1 MGKLEDMETFVRIV
15 EAGSISRAAEQM
27 EIAKSAVSRRLIE
40 LETRLNAQLIK
51 RTTRKSTLTEAGK
64 SFYAKAG
71 QILADVNELHSSTSD
86 EMGELQGGIKIAL
99 PYSFGLLH
107 MAPLLNEFASMHPQL
122 DLHLKFSDHQTDL
135 LAENVDVAI
144 RIANLESSSHIAR
157 KLTVINF
164 ALCASPQYLK
174 TNGTPLTPQD
184 LKTHDNLNYDNTVGS
199 LRKIIDPNG
208 REIGVRLPVKMSAD
222 NGDFLCQAAIAGLGI
237 TVLPTFIASEAIKS
251 GKLVCLLEDYKLP
264 SLNAYAIYPQ
274 TRHLSRRVR
283 ALIEFLVKNFN
294 GAPNWDK

>member
-27 EIAKSAVSRRLIE
+27 EIAKSAVSRRLID

-51 RTTRKSTLTEAGK
+51 RTTRKSTLTDAGK
-64 SFYAKAG
+64 SFYSKAL

-86 EMGELQGGIKIAL
+86 EIGELQGGIKIAL

-107 MAPLLNEFASMHPQL
+107 MAPLLNEFASLHPQL
-122 DLHLKFSDHQTDL
+122 DLHMTFSDHQTDL

-144 RIANLESSSHIAR
+144 RIANLESSSHVAR
-157 KLTVINF
+157 KLTAVNF
-164 ALCASPQYLK
+164 SVCASPQYLK
-174 TNGTPLTPQD
+174 TNGTPLTHHD
-184 LKTHDNLNYDNTVGS
+184 LKSHANLNYDNSVGS
-199 LRKIIDPNG
+199 SRKFIDPNG
-208 REIGVRLPVKMSAD
+208 REISVRLPVKISAD

-283 ALIEFLVKNFN
+283 ALIDFLVEKFS
-294 GAPNWDK
+294 GVPAWDI